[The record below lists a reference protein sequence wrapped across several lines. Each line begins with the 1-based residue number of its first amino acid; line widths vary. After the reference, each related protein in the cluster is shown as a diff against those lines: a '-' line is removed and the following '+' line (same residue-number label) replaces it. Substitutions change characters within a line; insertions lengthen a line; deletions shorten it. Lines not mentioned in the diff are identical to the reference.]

1 MEKKRKKNYYNNKL
15 MLILQFVEGGEFSEA
30 KSHLEELIHRIQFN
44 KI

>member
-1 MEKKRKKNYYNNKL
+1 MEKNEKELLYNKL